1 MGRINKST
9 EGVFLNIV
17 GNESVRPSYNVFLY
31 QESTEADQDDRY
43 CLADLISE
51 YSMKC
56 MKHKV
61 DFEQLSQ
68 LEILIMQIR
77 TRYKFKDTVKLY
89 YVNKKSGISYI
100 YARCP
105 FYRTWSDT
113 NEVRVLIDKAEHY
126 TESRS
131 DHALSILSGN
141 PEFMQKVY
149 DEITEVMD
157 GEINETLRSYKKI
170 YQK

>member
-9 EGVFLNIV
+9 EGVFVDIV
-17 GNESVRPSYNVFLY
+17 GTIDRRPAYNVFLY
-31 QESTEADQDDRY
+31 QESTEANQDDRY

-56 MKHKV
+56 MKHKM

-89 YVNKKSGISYI
+89 FVKKASGIVYI
-100 YARCP
+100 YGRCP
-105 FYRTWSDT
+105 FYRKNSDT
-113 NEVRVLIDKAEHY
+113 NEVRVLVANADLH
-126 TESRS
+126 TQNQD

-141 PEFMQKVY
+141 ETFMNEQVYPKLIKAMDEEIEDNLKV
-149 DEITEVMD
+149 
-157 GEINETLRSYKKI
+157 YKKI
-170 YQK
+170 W